1 MHGVTLTFLMDS
13 TMQLAFFFFTVPPHP
28 ALSHTKLPFN
38 ITPELFVR
46 EKRGFVFNEICIKK
60 KKDQK
65 IAEEIYLIN
74 KLSKDK

>member
-28 ALSHTKLPFN
+28 ALSHTKNPFN
-38 ITPELFVR
+38 NTPELFVR
-46 EKRGFVFNEICIKK
+46 EKRGFVFNENCIKK